1 MSYLQQWTTKEE
13 SNSLKRKE
21 IGTSLA
27 VDILRGRS
35 SGQTHYTIGC
45 LTEPTSVES
54 RKYLNIFSLA
64 PIHSKGAVFEDSIG
78 SRTALEPLIP
88 KNSSPIRSRL
98 PSPPLSSS
106 QTGCGPLSAVN
117 EDIFPS
123 HSYQRRPSNMGWNG
137 ARGVDNWRFEGGTL
151 YENPINCLLNSG
163 TSLTAAVKKTKE
175 TSNKNESMSSVMD
188 PNYKDVI
195 MHHFLQNYEKAS
207 ASLAAQPTRAYMSA
221 DEEPYNSHHR
231 HRHYPPNKTLS
242 LKPHRQR
249 SPWKSFV
256 KESTIP
262 DLPVDP
268 LKTPTKPSG
277 LRCSSGVKIV
287 SPNHRRIYLEKSV
300 TWKDDKHQTHHQQH
314 QQTAEKEAEPS
325 LDLQVSQMDELV
337 SVLSDLCE
345 ALEHS
350 SILMPLLKRETS
362 PENWTTTAALAP
374 SRAADARRRSVEIGR
389 ELKQLAIRAEKVVVE
404 VRVVFLKIGEID
416 TLKEFYQADAFLQAK
431 WHEPRLDGK
440 LPEELGTV
448 DLERYWNPLCYI
460 DNILSETK
468 EVQWLSTSIGQ
479 NGEVYIVERRRIK
492 GVFLETLELNDFP
505 LDVQDLTITVTT
517 ERPDTE
523 VDLIPDHNE
532 MSAINKQTFV
542 DQQEWKLHEHVE
554 ITKRVIR
561 QEYSRSMKSHPCLS
575 VTCRAA
581 RRPGY
586 FYWNV
591 FLIMFM
597 ISGLSFATFAVSPDK
612 AELRLRLSFTLILTS
627 VTFKY
632 VITQSL
638 PRISYL
644 TYMDKY
650 VLMSLAILCVISIW
664 HAVIAILPINVMSP
678 LDDIALLNSSA
689 ATINVSST
697 NPNLLYQTLAAAH
710 PSASSEPHKAV
721 PQSVLLAISK
731 TQRQRRI
738 WQPLTN
744 VEAGDFSS
752 NPLEANQRNQL
763 SFHFC
768 LHSYPHSYLQ
778 YCMRGP
784 FSLKYSSFVELL
796 AVDAS
801 HSKNPCFDGPSI
813 PFVGAES
820 PPSSSKNGVSLGDF
834 TLSNEAVSLYFLAL
848 LRAYMEVQ
856 DRVELSRFPDA
867 QQIEEQRRL
876 EVMKHLE
883 QNVFISFAVLYV
895 VVHCIFIF
903 ILYFDVCTI
912 LN

>member
-1 MSYLQQWTTKEE
+1 MSYFPQRSAKEE
-13 SNSLKRKE
+13 SNQLRRKE
-21 IGTSLA
+21 VGSSLA
-27 VDILRGRS
+27 ANILLGRN

-45 LTEPTSVES
+45 LTESTCVES
-54 RKYLNIFSLA
+54 RKPLNLITLA
-64 PIHSKGAVFEDSIG
+64 SVHSKGVAVEHTIG
-78 SRTALEPLIP
+78 SRTALEPVIS
-88 KNSSPIRSRL
+88 KKDSPARPRL
-98 PSPPLSSS
+98 PPPPLPPS
-106 QTGCGPLSAVN
+106 QTGCVPLPIVN

-137 ARGVDNWRFEGGTL
+137 TRSVDGWQFEGSTL
-151 YENPINCLLNSG
+151 YENPINCLPTTSTSPTSG
-163 TSLTAAVKKTKE
+163 MKIAEGMTNRNGSMNVMADSSL
-175 TSNKNESMSSVMD
+175 
-188 PNYKDVI
+188 KDN
-195 MHHFLQNYEKAS
+195 FEKAPILRVAHS
-207 ASLAAQPTRAYMSA
+207 ARAYMSA
-221 DEEPYNSHHR
+221 DEELYNSHHCRR
-231 HRHYPPNKTLS
+231 HHLLNKSSS

-249 SPWKSFV
+249 SPLKSFV
-256 KESTIP
+256 KESTVP

-268 LKTPTKPSG
+268 LITSTKPIG
-277 LRCSSGVKIV
+277 LRCSNKLKIL
-287 SPNHRRIYLEKSV
+287 SPNHRRISLEKSV
-300 TWKDDKHQTHHQQH
+300 TWKDDKHRAQQH
-314 QQTAEKEAEPS
+314 QQMTGRGAERQASTKETS

-337 SVLSDLCE
+337 SVLTDLCDT
-345 ALEHS
+345 LEHFP
-350 SILMPLLKRETS
+350 ILTPLLKREAS
-362 PENWTTTAALAP
+362 PETALAP
-374 SRAADARRRSVEIGR
+374 TRIAEARRKSVEIGR
-389 ELKQLAIRAEKVVVE
+389 ELKQLAIRNEKVVVE

-468 EVQWLSTSIGQ
+468 EVQWLSTSVGQ
-479 NGEVYIVERRRIK
+479 SGEVYIVERRRIK

-678 LDDIALLNSSA
+678 FDDIALLNSSA

-697 NPNLLYQTLAAAH
+697 NPNLLHKTLTEAY
-710 PSASSEPHKAV
+710 SSTFSESGKAG
-721 PQSVLLAISK
+721 PQSIPLSVPK
-731 TQRQRRI
+731 TQRQRRS
-738 WQPLTN
+738 WPPLAN
-744 VEAGDFSS
+744 IGAGSIHS
-752 NPLEANQRNQL
+752 ENP
-763 SFHFC
+763 F
-768 LHSYPHSYLQ
+768 
-778 YCMRGP
+778 
-784 FSLKYSSFVELL
+784 
-796 AVDAS
+796 
-801 HSKNPCFDGPSI
+801 FDVPSI
-813 PFVGAES
+813 PFTGAKS
-820 PPSSSKNGVSLGDF
+820 PSSSLKSGASIGDF
-834 TLSNEAVSLYFLAL
+834 TLNNDMVSLYFLAL

-876 EVMKHLE
+876 EVMKQLE

-903 ILYFDVCTI
+903 ILYFDASKRRREMCKKDKEYRARVAVSGGKP
-912 LN
+912 LRDRPL

>member
-1 MSYLQQWTTKEE
+1 MSHFPQRSAKDE
-13 SNSLKRKE
+13 SNLLRSKE
-21 IGTSLA
+21 AGSSLA

-35 SGQTHYTIGC
+35 SSQTHYTIGC
-45 LTEPTSVES
+45 LKGPTGVEL
-54 RKYLNIFSLA
+54 RKHLN
-64 PIHSKGAVFEDSIG
+64 PIALTPAHSQAVASEGSIG
-78 SRTALEPLIP
+78 SETAL
-88 KNSSPIRSRL
+88 NSFILKQDSPIRPRL
-98 PSPPLSSS
+98 PPLPMPPL
-106 QTGCGPLSAVN
+106 QTGCGLLHGVY

-137 ARGVDNWRFEGGTL
+137 AGGDGWRFETSTL
-151 YENPINCLLNSG
+151 YENPINCLPTAG
-163 TSLTAAVKKTKE
+163 TSPIAEMKKLKGTPHG
-175 TSNKNESMSSVMD
+175 NGSMNSVAD
-188 PNYKDVI
+188 SLFKGN
-195 MHHFLQNYEKAS
+195 FEKALTLRVALPTK
-207 ASLAAQPTRAYMSA
+207 ASISA
-221 DEEPYNSHHR
+221 DEETYTSHR
-231 HRHYPPNKTLS
+231 HLHHPLTNSSS

-249 SPWKSFV
+249 SPWRSFV
-256 KESTIP
+256 KESTVP
-262 DLPVDP
+262 DVPVDP
-268 LKTPTKPSG
+268 LDTSVKISG
-277 LRCSSGVKIV
+277 LRRSGRMKIV
-287 SPNHRRIYLEKSV
+287 SPNHRRISLEKSV
-300 TWKDDKHQTHHQQH
+300 TWKDHKHRTHQQHHHQQIAGRGTER
-314 QQTAEKEAEPS
+314 QTSSKGIS
-325 LDLQVSQMDELV
+325 LDLQASQMDELV
-337 SVLSDLCE
+337 SVLSDLCDT
-345 ALEHS
+345 LGHS
-350 SILMPLLKRETS
+350 PILMPSLKRETS
-362 PENWTTTAALAP
+362 PETWTSGAVLAQI
-374 SRAADARRRSVEIGR
+374 RRKSGEIGR
-389 ELKQLAIRAEKVVVE
+389 ELRHLAIRKEKVVVE

-523 VDLIPDHNE
+523 VDLIPDHLE

-664 HAVIAILPINVMSP
+664 HAVIAILPVNAMSSV
-678 LDDIALLNSSA
+678 DDIAFLNSSA
-689 ATINVSST
+689 AAINVSST
-697 NPNLLYQTLAAAH
+697 NPDLLHQALAEAYPPT
-710 PSASSEPHKAV
+710 PSESRKSTFQSGPPSV
-721 PQSVLLAISK
+721 PK
-731 TQRQRRI
+731 TQRQRRA
-738 WQPLTN
+738 WTPLTN
-744 VEAGDFSS
+744 IGAGADSPTS
-752 NPLEANQRNQL
+752 
-763 SFHFC
+763 
-768 LHSYPHSYLQ
+768 
-778 YCMRGP
+778 
-784 FSLKYSSFVELL
+784 SLK
-796 AVDAS
+796 
-801 HSKNPCFDGPSI
+801 N
-813 PFVGAES
+813 GA
-820 PPSSSKNGVSLGDF
+820 SLGDF
-834 TLSNEAVSLYFLAL
+834 TLNNEMVSLYFLAL
-848 LRAYMEVQ
+848 LRAYMDVQ

-876 EVMKHLE
+876 EVMKLLE

-903 ILYFDVCTI
+903 ILYFDASKRRREMCKKDKEYRSKVAVSGGKPPGGHP
-912 LN
+912 LYRSYS